1 MWAASSGKSEGVRV
15 LARLWDNFKQ
25 FVLDVKAEVKKVS
38 FPGREETTGST
49 LVVIVFCLVMS
60 IYLSVVDSF
69 LVWLVSKVI

>member
-1 MWAASSGKSEGVRV
+1 MFTK
-15 LARLWDNFKQ
+15 LLDNIKQ
-25 FVLDVKAEVKKVS
+25 FVSDVKAEVKKVS
-38 FPGREETTGST
+38 FPSREETIGST

>member
-1 MWAASSGKSEGVRV
+1 MFAK
-15 LARLWDNFKQ
+15 LWDNLRQ

-38 FPGREETTGST
+38 FPSREETIGST

>member
-1 MWAASSGKSEGVRV
+1 MFAK
-15 LARLWDNFKQ
+15 LWDNTKQ
-25 FVLDVKAEVKKVS
+25 FLSDVKAEVKKVS
-38 FPGREETTGST
+38 FPSREETIGST

>member
-1 MWAASSGKSEGVRV
+1 MFKK
-15 LARLWDNFKQ
+15 LWDGIKEF
-25 FVLDVKAEVKKVS
+25 FLDVKAEVKKVS
-38 FPGREETTGST
+38 FPSREETIGST